1 MNETETRSLISPA
14 LFVYLGYCGWVERRR
29 LLLRPKLEKAY
40 QKNYAEWQTM
50 SLEIRSEWIPVWLY
64 RGLKRRVNIYPSVPI
79 VSLLG
84 RVPRTL
90 QAPPRPIIMW
100 VSSSSSFTSTLPS
113 FADLQ
118 GIDVSSD
125 IFKAFVNVYP

>member
-1 MNETETRSLISPA
+1 MNETETRSLISPS
-14 LFVYLGYCGWVERRR
+14 LFVYLGYCGWVEKR

-84 RVPRTL
+84 
-90 QAPPRPIIMW
+90 
-100 VSSSSSFTSTLPS
+100 
-113 FADLQ
+113 
-118 GIDVSSD
+118 
-125 IFKAFVNVYP
+125 

>member
-1 MNETETRSLISPA
+1 MNETETRSLISPP
-14 LFVYLGYCGWVERRR
+14 LFVYLGYCGWVEER

-90 QAPPRPIIMW
+90 QAPQSNYYVGFFFFFLRAHPLSLHLPTYKE
-100 VSSSSSFTSTLPS
+100 STSPVTYSKL
-113 FADLQ
+113 L
-118 GIDVSSD
+118 
-125 IFKAFVNVYP
+125 

>member
-1 MNETETRSLISPA
+1 MNETETRSLISPS
-14 LFVYLGYCGWVERRR
+14 LFVYLGDCGWVEKR

-50 SLEIRSEWIPVWLY
+50 SLEIRSEWIPVWL
-64 RGLKRRVNIYPSVPI
+64 KRRVNIYPSVPI

-90 QAPPRPIIMW
+90 QAPQSNYIVGFFFFFLRAHPLSLHLPTYME
-100 VSSSSSFTSTLPS
+100 STSPVTYSKL
-113 FADLQ
+113 L
-118 GIDVSSD
+118 
-125 IFKAFVNVYP
+125 